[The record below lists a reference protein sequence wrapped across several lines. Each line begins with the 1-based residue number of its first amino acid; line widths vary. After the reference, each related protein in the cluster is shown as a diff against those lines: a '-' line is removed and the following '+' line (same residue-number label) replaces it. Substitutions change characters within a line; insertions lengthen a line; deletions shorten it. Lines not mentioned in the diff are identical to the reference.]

1 MPGSLD
7 ARICAAALNNTA
19 EPCRRDTGAATRSF
33 GKRELSEAADAEI
46 ATIPGSNS
54 LKVTK
59 PQFERNGAMMRTE
72 PLCGLDIYPL
82 TLARLPFF

>member
-1 MPGSLD
+1 MG
-7 ARICAAALNNTA
+7 T
-19 EPCRRDTGAATRSF
+19 ATRSF
-33 GKRELSEAADAEI
+33 GKRGLGEAADAEI

-82 TLARLPFF
+82 TLARLPFLKIGNSLTILMSIFVIEPTHCVCK